1 MVVWLKQDINKL
13 DNKTD
18 NIPVNKIDENTEIQK
33 SRSRKSSKVVLI
45 LIISI
50 LLLVYFIFGNFI
62 RLTFYHICILQDKII
77 FISGWYRN

>member
-62 RLTFYHICILQDKII
+62 CLTFYHICILQDKII
-77 FISGWYRN
+77 FILGWYRN